1 MNRIALYLIAVIVAV
16 TLLLFTCTFQVRFN
30 ETAIVTTFR
39 KIGRVVK
46 EPGLHFKWPYPVQS
60 VKNYDSRVHVL
71 ETRLENVMTKDSQLV
86 VAQLFLAWKIEDPS
100 TFFRVITSEATA
112 DKRLNE
118 RLRSALGLFADYDFH
133 DLLDASA
140 ESGAG
145 GKSNLASLE
154 DRIIKLLRSPTDKA
168 AGVEAEYGI
177 KPVAVG
183 ISRFILPENTSK
195 SVFERMTKTREAIA
209 AGTSSSGQ
217 AEAERIIARAN
228 SDSRT
233 IESFAMARASDI
245 RALGDKEAANLAAQL
260 SRNERFAIFLQ
271 KLQALEAIISKD
283 TKVILPA
290 GQSPFD
296 LLNGPDGQ
304 PIKPATPVH
313 SESNN

>member
-1 MNRIALYLIAVIVAV
+1 MNRIALYIIAVIVAV
-16 TLLLFTCTFQVRFN
+16 TLLLFTCTFQVSFN

-39 KIGRVVK
+39 KIGRVIE

-60 VKNYDSRVHVL
+60 VKNYDSRIHVL

-86 VAQLFLAWKIEDPS
+86 VAQLFLAWRIEDPS
-100 TFFRVITSEATA
+100 TFFRVIVSEETA
-112 DKRLNE
+112 GTRLNE
-118 RLRSALGLFADYDFH
+118 RLRSAMGVFADFDFH
-133 DLLDASA
+133 DLLEATA
-140 ESGAG
+140 ETGAG

-154 DRIIKLLRSPTDKA
+154 ERILDLLRSPTNQA
-168 AGVEAEYGI
+168 EGVEQEYGI

-195 SVFERMTKTREAIA
+195 AVFERMTKTREAIA

-217 AEAERIIARAN
+217 AEADAIIARAN

-233 IESFAMARASDI
+233 IESFAMARASYI
-245 RALGDKEAANLAAQL
+245 RAEGDREAANLAAEL
-260 SRNERFAIFLQ
+260 SRNQRFAIFLQ

-304 PIKPATPVH
+304 PIKPATPVN

>member
-1 MNRIALYLIAVIVAV
+1 MNRIALYIIAVIVAV
-16 TLLLFTCTFQVRFN
+16 TLLLFTCTFQVSFN

-39 KIGRVVK
+39 KIGRVIE

-60 VKNYDSRVHVL
+60 VKNYASRIHVL

-86 VAQLFLAWKIEDPS
+86 VAQLFLAWRIEDPS
-100 TFFRVITSEATA
+100 TFFRVIVSEETA
-112 DKRLNE
+112 GTRLNE
-118 RLRSALGLFADYDFH
+118 RLRSAMGVFADFDFH
-133 DLLDASA
+133 DLLEATA
-140 ESGAG
+140 ETGAG

-154 DRIIKLLRSPTDKA
+154 ERILDLLRSPTNQA
-168 AGVEAEYGI
+168 EGVEQEYGI

-195 SVFERMTKTREAIA
+195 AVFERMTKTREAIA

-217 AEAERIIARAN
+217 AEADAIIARAN

-233 IESFAMARASDI
+233 IESFAMARASYI
-245 RALGDKEAANLAAQL
+245 RAEGDREAANLAAEL
-260 SRNERFAIFLQ
+260 SRNQRFAIFLQ

-304 PIKPATPVH
+304 PIKPATPVN